1 MVAQRICENYT
12 KRGEMTEFE
21 VGDIA
26 VEHELERLVKI
37 IKDLKKMGRND
48 TEILDQI
55 ERDLNVTIEECKTGW
70 R

>member
-1 MVAQRICENYT
+1 
-12 KRGEMTEFE
+12 MTEFE